1 MLIKIGDCWVDPK
14 EIIYMTEYQDPFT
27 IHDSSI
33 AQDGSCPHGPKLLIT
48 LRGAGSHTIEST
60 MDQAEAALIDAGVI
74 EAPVYDEVLELTE
87 EEDAKAQALFDA
99 GYKYLARDEDGKLF
113 AYKFEPVENQGFYMP
128 GSPAETAERIER
140 FFDFIAPGG
149 CCPIAGL
156 LLPY

>member
-1 MLIKIGDCWVDPK
+1 
-14 EIIYMTEYQDPFT
+14 
-27 IHDSSI
+27 
-33 AQDGSCPHGPKLLIT
+33 
-48 LRGAGSHTIEST
+48 
-60 MDQAEAALIDAGVI
+60 MDEAEAALIDAGVI
-74 EAPVYDEVLELTE
+74 EEPVYDEVPELTD

-128 GSPAETAERIER
+128 GSPAETAERIDR
-140 FFDFIAPGG
+140 FFDFISPGG

>member
-14 EIIYMTEYQDPFT
+14 EIAAFQESDPNRE
-27 IHDSSI
+27 IM
-33 AQDGSCPHGPKLLIT
+33 IT
-48 LRGAGSHTIEST
+48 LRGTEILYVHTT
-60 MDQAEAALIDAGVI
+60 MDEAEAALIDAGVI
-74 EAPVYDEVLELTE
+74 EDPTFDEPPELTD

-128 GSPAETAERIER
+128 GSPAETAERIDR
-140 FFDFIAPGG
+140 FFDFISPGG

-156 LLPY
+156 LPPY

>member
-1 MLIKIGDCWVDPK
+1 MLVKIGDCFVEPSEIAMVVDSYDSHVEVKPM
-14 EIIYMTEYQDPFT
+14 IC
-27 IHDSSI
+27 IHLRCGSSHWI
-33 AQDGSCPHGPKLLIT
+33 H
-48 LRGAGSHTIEST
+48 ST
-60 MDQAEAALIDAGVI
+60 MDEAEAALIDAGVM
-74 EAPVYDEVLELTE
+74 EEPVYDEVPELTD

-128 GSPAETAERIER
+128 GSPAETAERIDR
-140 FFDFIAPGG
+140 FFDFISPGG